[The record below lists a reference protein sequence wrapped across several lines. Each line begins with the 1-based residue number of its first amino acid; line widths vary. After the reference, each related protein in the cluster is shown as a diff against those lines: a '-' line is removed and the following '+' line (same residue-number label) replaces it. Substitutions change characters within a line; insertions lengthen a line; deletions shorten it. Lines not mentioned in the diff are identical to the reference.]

1 MVPLPK
7 GTVLL
12 LEEDLRLQ
20 QYLAVTLRLAGYEA
34 RFARDAVEGFAAL
47 QNYHVDIIVMSTRLP
62 DMTCQQFLE
71 TLWFDKSYGN
81 AKGIPVLVMAAFPM
95 ALHEK
100 WRLFRLG
107 VKAVFL
113 KENGFEEMVQLVAQE
128 VSARRKAVPFHPLP
142 SPRKATANYLSYLE
156 E

>member
-1 MVPLPK
+1 MVPLVK

-12 LEEDLRLQ
+12 IEEDIRLQ

-34 RFARDAVEGFAAL
+34 RFARDAMEGFAAL
-47 QNYHVDIIVMSTRLP
+47 QNYHVDVIVMNHRLS
-62 DMTCQQFLE
+62 DMTSQQFLE
-71 TLWFDKSYGN
+71 TLALDKNLYA
-81 AKGIPVLVMAAFPM
+81 AKALPVLVMTEYPL

-100 WRLFRLG
+100 WRLFRMG

-113 KENGFEEMVQLVAQE
+113 KDNGFGEMVQLLEQE
-128 VSARRKAVPFHPLP
+128 LAARHKVIPLHALP
-142 SPRKATANYLSYLE
+142 QQKSRANYLSYLE

>member
-1 MVPLPK
+1 MVPIPK

-12 LEEDLRLQ
+12 IEEDLRLQ

-34 RFARDAVEGFAAL
+34 RFARDAMEGFAAL
-47 QNYHVDIIVMSTRLP
+47 QNYHVDVIVINDHLP
-62 DMTCQQFLE
+62 DMSCQQFLE
-71 TLWFDKSYGN
+71 TLVLDQGYHN
-81 AKGIPVLVMAAFPM
+81 AKGVPILVMSALPM

-100 WRLFRLG
+100 WRLFRMG

-113 KENGFEEMVQLVAQE
+113 KDHGFDEMVQLLEQE
-128 VSARRKAVPFHPLP
+128 ISARRKVIPLHVL
-142 SPRKATANYLSYLE
+142 SAQRKAPANYLSYLE

>member
-1 MVPLPK
+1 MVPLVK

-12 LEEDLRLQ
+12 IEEDVRLQ
-20 QYLAVTLRLAGYEA
+20 QYLAVTLRLAGFEA
-34 RFARDAVEGFAAL
+34 RFARDAMEGFAAL
-47 QNYHVDIIVMSTRLP
+47 QNYHVDVIVMNHRLS

-71 TLWFDKSYGN
+71 TLVLDKSFYA
-81 AKGIPVLVMAAFPM
+81 AKGLPVLVMTDYPL

-100 WRLFRLG
+100 WRLFRMG

-113 KENGFEEMVQLVAQE
+113 KERGFSEMVQLLEQE
-128 VSARRKAVPFHPLP
+128 LAVRHKVVPLHTL
-142 SPRKATANYLSYLE
+142 PRPITQAHYLSYLE

>member
-1 MVPLPK
+1 MVPIPK

-12 LEEDLRLQ
+12 IEEDLRLQ

-34 RFARDAVEGFAAL
+34 RFARDAMEGFAAL
-47 QNYHVDIIVMSTRLP
+47 QNYHVEVIVMNHHLA
-62 DMTCQQFLE
+62 DMPCVHFLE
-71 TLWFDKSYGN
+71 TLLLDKNYHN
-81 AKGIPVLVMAAFPM
+81 AKGVPVLVMTAFPM

-100 WRLFRLG
+100 WRLFRMG

-113 KENGFEEMVQLVAQE
+113 KDGDFAEMLHLIE
-128 VSARRKAVPFHPLP
+128 HEITARHKLLPFHALP
-142 SPRKATANYLSYLE
+142 SPRMANYLSYLE